1 MAFADSPY
9 LYLAAML
16 AVIGA
21 ISLFLHGALQPGRQ
35 PTSLPPGP
43 PTVPI
48 FGNELQIPK
57 TDAHFQFM
65 KWAEQYGG
73 IFSLRRFKNTTIVIS
88 DRKIIKEL
96 IDKKS
101 NLYSHRPKSLVSHL
115 ITHSDHLL
123 VMQYGDTWRML
134 RKMIHQY
141 FMESNC
147 EKEHWKVQEAEAN
160 QMLYDFLTMPEDH
173 MLHPKRYSNS
183 VTNSLVFGIR
193 SKTVHDEYMEK
204 LFYLM
209 EKWSLVQEL
218 GATPPVDDFWLLRN
232 LPQWMTGNWRNRALE
247 VENLMQSLYSTV
259 LDQVRD
265 RRARGIH
272 RDSFMDRVLDHM
284 QKTPLSESQLRFLG
298 GVLMEGGSDTSSS
311 LILTIIQ
318 AMTKFPAVQAR
329 AHAEIDR
336 VVGSERSPALSDF
349 ARLPYINC
357 IIKEAHRWRPVSPLG
372 VSHAVAQDDYING
385 MFLPKGATIVLNVWA
400 IHHDPHCW
408 PDPDRFEPARFENY
422 PALAPTYAATGEW
435 DKRDHYGY
443 GAGRR
448 ICPGIHLA
456 ERNLF
461 IGVAKLL
468 WAFEFMQP
476 VNSYSDIDP
485 ESGASQGFLHCPKTY
500 SCGVR
505 LRAPEKRETISREFR
520 EAQEIFARFD

>member
-1 MAFADSPY
+1 MAFAQSPFFCF
-9 LYLAAML
+9 AAIIASIGL
-16 AVIGA
+16 FSLILRAV
-21 ISLFLHGALQPGRQ
+21 LQSGRRH
-35 PTSLPPGP
+35 TSLPPGP
-43 PTVPI
+43 PTVPF

-57 TDAHFQFM
+57 SDAHFQFM
-65 KWAEQYGG
+65 KWADQYGG
-73 IFSLRRFKNTTIVIS
+73 IFALKRFKNTTIVIS
-88 DRKIIKEL
+88 DRKVLKEL
-96 IDKKS
+96 LDKRS
-101 NLYSHRPKSLVSHL
+101 NLYSHRPISLVSHL

-141 FMESNC
+141 FMELNC

-160 QMLYDFLTMPEDH
+160 QMVYDFLTKPEDH

-183 VTNSLVFGIR
+183 ITNSLVFGIR
-193 SKTVHDEYMEK
+193 SKTVHDEHMEK
-204 LFYLM
+204 LFHLM

-218 GATPPVDDFWLLRN
+218 GATPPVDDFWLLRT
-232 LPQWMTGNWRNRALE
+232 LPQWMTGNWKNRALE
-247 VENLMQSLYSTV
+247 VEDLMQALYSTV
-259 LDQVRD
+259 LNKVRD
-265 RRARGIH
+265 RRDRGVN
-272 RDSFMDRVLDHM
+272 RDSFMDRVLDRM
-284 QKTPLSESQLRFLG
+284 EKTPLSESQLRFLG

-336 VVGSERSPALSDF
+336 VVGTDRSPAWSDF
-349 ARLPYINC
+349 ANLPYINC

-372 VSHAVAQDDYING
+372 VPHAVAQDDYING
-385 MFLPKGATIVLNVWA
+385 MLIPKGATIVLNVWGM
-400 IHHDPHCW
+400 HHDPNTY
-408 PDPDRFEPARFENY
+408 PAPEQFEPSRFESYRS
-422 PALAPTYAATGEW
+422 LAPGYTAGEW

-468 WAFEFMQP
+468 WAFEFTQP
-476 VNSYSDIDP
+476 VGSFSDIDP
-485 ESGASQGFLHCPKTY
+485 ESGASQGFLHCPKEY
-500 SCGVR
+500 GCGIR
-505 LRAPEKRETISREFR
+505 LRGEKRGTIEKEFR
-520 EAQEIFARFD
+520 EAQELFARFD